1 MSAFALWSLYSNIC
15 YVLNTQ
21 GINVIINKFFD
32 AKMNAAYG
40 IAFQINGQV
49 KNLSQ
54 TLLSAMNPQIMK
66 SEGKDN
72 RDRTVNVSIVASKV
86 GFFWCIDNNATVIY
100 IT

>member
-1 MSAFALWSLYSNIC
+1 M
-15 YVLNTQ
+15 V
-21 GINVIINKFFD
+21 VINKFFG

-66 SEGKDN
+66 SEGKSN
-72 RDRTVNVSIVASKV
+72 RERAINVSVAASKI
-86 GFFWCIDNNATVIY
+86 GFFPSISSYYTMSVY
-100 IT
+100 TS